1 MVKTKCT
8 HDALNGQYTLKSA
21 DVQTEANRLKGIP
34 DVECL
39 PVRIW
44 PHSLINIKYYE
55 RANYYYH
62 SAELRSIVADEVAA
76 ILPKL
81 ADFRR
86 KNEPVEIDN
95 LSVEEAVRFIAEQG
109 IPTTR
114 STIYNWVFL
123 KKIPFKKIGRRT
135 VFSKKELLAWI
146 ESRTTLPEDRR
157 AVAAARIAKSAN
169 CK

>member
-1 MVKTKCT
+1 MNEPIIITT
-8 HDALNGQYTLKSA
+8 
-21 DVQTEANRLKGIP
+21 P
-34 DVECL
+34 
-39 PVRIW
+39 
-44 PHSLINIKYYE
+44 
-55 RANYYYH
+55 
-62 SAELRSIVADEVAA
+62 AELRSIVADEVAA

-157 AVAAARIAKSAN
+157 AVAAAVSPKVLTAN
-169 CK
+169 KMTDRLLPNQ

>member
-1 MVKTKCT
+1 MNEPIIITT
-8 HDALNGQYTLKSA
+8 
-21 DVQTEANRLKGIP
+21 P
-34 DVECL
+34 
-39 PVRIW
+39 
-44 PHSLINIKYYE
+44 
-55 RANYYYH
+55 
-62 SAELRSIVADEVAA
+62 AELRSIVADEVAA

-135 VFSKKELLAWI
+135 VFSKKGASCL
-146 ESRTTLPEDRR
+146 DRIPYDFAGGQTGR
-157 AVAAARIAKSAN
+157 CSCAYRQK
-169 CK
+169 C

>member
-1 MVKTKCT
+1 MNEPIIITT
-8 HDALNGQYTLKSA
+8 
-21 DVQTEANRLKGIP
+21 P
-34 DVECL
+34 
-39 PVRIW
+39 
-44 PHSLINIKYYE
+44 
-55 RANYYYH
+55 
-62 SAELRSIVADEVAA
+62 AELRSIVADEVAA

-135 VFSKKELLAWI
+135 VFSKKELLYAG
-146 ESRTTLPEDRR
+146 L
-157 AVAAARIAKSAN
+157 
-169 CK
+169 

>member
-1 MVKTKCT
+1 MNEPIIITT
-8 HDALNGQYTLKSA
+8 
-21 DVQTEANRLKGIP
+21 P
-34 DVECL
+34 
-39 PVRIW
+39 
-44 PHSLINIKYYE
+44 
-55 RANYYYH
+55 
-62 SAELRSIVADEVAA
+62 AELRSIVADEVAA

-146 ESRTTLPEDRR
+146 ESRTTLPETDGPLQLRVSPKVLTANKMTDRLLP
-157 AVAAARIAKSAN
+157 N
-169 CK
+169 Q

>member
-1 MVKTKCT
+1 MNEPIIITT
-8 HDALNGQYTLKSA
+8 
-21 DVQTEANRLKGIP
+21 P
-34 DVECL
+34 
-39 PVRIW
+39 
-44 PHSLINIKYYE
+44 
-55 RANYYYH
+55 
-62 SAELRSIVADEVAA
+62 AELRSIVADEVAA

-146 ESRTTLPEDRR
+146 ESVRLCRRTDGPLQLRVSPKVLTANKMTDRLLP
-157 AVAAARIAKSAN
+157 N
-169 CK
+169 Q

>member
-1 MVKTKCT
+1 MNEPIIITT
-8 HDALNGQYTLKSA
+8 
-21 DVQTEANRLKGIP
+21 P
-34 DVECL
+34 
-39 PVRIW
+39 
-44 PHSLINIKYYE
+44 
-55 RANYYYH
+55 
-62 SAELRSIVADEVAA
+62 AELRSIVADEVAA

-123 KKIPFKKIGRRT
+123 KKIPFKKLDAARCFPKRSFLLGSNPVRLCRRT
-135 VFSKKELLAWI
+135 DGPLQLRVSPKVLTANKMTDRLL
-146 ESRTTLPEDRR
+146 P
-157 AVAAARIAKSAN
+157 N
-169 CK
+169 Q

>member
-1 MVKTKCT
+1 MKRIQRFHKTKCAAERYIAT
-8 HDALNGQYTLKSA
+8 LGTDA
-21 DVQTEANRLKGIP
+21 RF
-34 DVECL
+34 
-39 PVRIW
+39 
-44 PHSLINIKYYE
+44 
-55 RANYYYH
+55 YH
-62 SAELRSIVADEVAA
+62 AY
-76 ILPKL
+76 K
-81 ADFRR
+81 
-86 KNEPVEIDN
+86 
-95 LSVEEAVRFIAEQG
+95 G

-157 AVAAARIAKSAN
+157 AVAAARIAESAN

>member
-1 MVKTKCT
+1 MNEPIIITT
-8 HDALNGQYTLKSA
+8 
-21 DVQTEANRLKGIP
+21 P
-34 DVECL
+34 
-39 PVRIW
+39 
-44 PHSLINIKYYE
+44 
-55 RANYYYH
+55 
-62 SAELRSIVADEVAA
+62 AELRSIVADEVAA

-146 ESRTTLPEDRR
+146 ESRTSLPEDRR